1 LNLLAGVAVLWIEMR
16 NGEIEGRS
24 IVRGVFAG
32 STCRRNCVDAVAI
45 ADKTLQAFEVT
56 RNAMMLPQAVAYS
69 LNHSDSTASYRVYA
83 STQIEVEGSPMY
95 HHVKKLMYTVNIE
108 EPDVRFGNMLLEQFG
123 GANGALAFAM
133 QYTIQGWNCV
143 DDLGRRDL
151 LMVILK

>member
-69 LNHSDSTASYRVYA
+69 LNHSDSTASYRVHA

-108 EPDVRFGNMLLEQFG
+108 EPDVRFGTCYWSNSVARMGRLPLQG
-123 GANGALAFAM
+123 NTRSKDGTVL
-133 QYTIQGWNCV
+133 TISEGETC
-143 DDLGRRDL
+143 
-151 LMVILK
+151 